1 MFRKRRKKLLENE
14 EENLKKLEDLEFEKG
29 DVSALII
36 AALITLLPVVLL
48 VLGIFTFI
56 IWLIFLR

>member
-14 EENLKKLEDLEFEKG
+14 EENLKKLEELELEKG